1 VLTKNKD
8 IWCFSLN
15 EYMNKAY
22 LLTGGNIGN
31 PLENLNIARGNI
43 EQYCGKILQCS
54 DIYKTA
60 AWGVE
65 DQPDFF
71 NQALCIAT
79 NQTPEVLMDA
89 LLNIESNMGRMRT
102 AKMGPRTIDI
112 DILFFN
118 ALIINTLHLQ
128 LPHPRLHLR
137 KFVLTPMAQIAPE
150 LVHPVFNKTIIAL
163 LEECPDTLNVHK
175 IEPNN

>member
-1 VLTKNKD
+1 
-8 IWCFSLN
+8 
-15 EYMNKAY
+15 MNKAY

-31 PLENLNIARGNI
+31 PLENLGIARSNI
-43 EQYCGKILQCS
+43 EQYCGEILQYS
-54 DIYKTA
+54 DIYRTG

-79 NQTPEVLMDA
+79 NQTPAMLMDT
-89 LLNIESNMGRMRT
+89 LLSIEASMGRMRT
-102 AKMGPRTIDI
+102 AKMGPRIIDI
-112 DILFFN
+112 DILFYN
-118 ALIINTLHLQ
+118 NLIINIPQLQ

-150 LVHPVFNKTIIAL
+150 LEHPVFNKTIINL
-163 LEECPDTLNVHK
+163 LEDCPDTLNVYK